1 MAKESNLSELR
12 LPPQALEAEEAVL
25 GAMLTSKDAV
35 GQAMEIL
42 TSDTFYKEA
51 NAKIFRAMEDLFNS
65 SNPVDAISLINE
77 LKKRKQLDTC
87 GGSYYI
93 TGLSDSVPTS
103 ANTEHY
109 AKIVLEKAS
118 LRRLIE
124 VSAMLSQDAYQDR
137 EELDDIMDK
146 AEQRIFAISQNRLR
160 GGFLHLNP
168 ILQATFE
175 ELDRIHQKPGT
186 VTGVPTGLVDLD
198 EITSGFQNGEL
209 IIIAGRPGMGKT
221 ALALTF
227 ARNAAVD
234 YGVPSGIF
242 SLEMSNH
249 QLAMRLLCSEARV
262 DSHLVRTGRLP
273 KDQWKNLSFSVGTL
287 VQNVSNLSID
297 YAHLSQ
303 KIVIHCIPDLV
314 AHVHHSTS
322 LHALSP
328 ICSSKLYYQSG
339 FLYLCVQQCLSSL
352 GDCLFYQ

>member
-160 GGFLHLNP
+160 GGFLQLNP

-234 YGVPSGIF
+234 YGVASGIF

-287 VQNVSNLSID
+287 AD
-297 YAHLSQ
+297 A
-303 KIVIHCIPDLV
+303 
-314 AHVHHSTS
+314 
-322 LHALSP
+322 P
-328 ICSSKLYYQSG
+328 I
-339 FLYLCVQQCLSSL
+339 FLDDTPAMGITEYMVSL
-352 GDCLFYQ
+352 GDICHIQMGVSDRANKILNSCKKPMP